1 MTRYA
6 LLLLFAGLVA
16 SSPLKNITFTVP
28 DGTSTHGEPNLLCT
42 PTQWTDIIFFFLGNY
57 VAHAATAITLPGE
70 RWQVAVATAAGALF
84 FPTSGVFRGIARIT
98 SFAVFGKNDIY
109 TAARAGALCMVVRS
123 RDWRPNAGDEA
134 QYALCRIPSATK
146 PYKSTYQF

>member
-6 LLLLFAGLVA
+6 LLLLIAGLVA
-16 SSPLKNITFTVP
+16 SSPLKNITLAVP

-84 FPTSGVFRGIARIT
+84 FPTSGVFRGENLHQLLGYLSCVLGVCYI
-98 SFAVFGKNDIY
+98 SN
-109 TAARAGALCMVVRS
+109 
-123 RDWRPNAGDEA
+123 
-134 QYALCRIPSATK
+134 
-146 PYKSTYQF
+146 